1 MAKRK
6 LKRRPWYK
14 SELKMLRTMARKRP
28 AHEIAK
34 AVKRSEGATRQKAF
48 QIGLSLALT
57 GGN

>member
-34 AVKRSEGATRQKAF
+34 AVKRSEGATRQKAY
-48 QIGLSLALT
+48 QIGLSLAL
-57 GGN
+57 N